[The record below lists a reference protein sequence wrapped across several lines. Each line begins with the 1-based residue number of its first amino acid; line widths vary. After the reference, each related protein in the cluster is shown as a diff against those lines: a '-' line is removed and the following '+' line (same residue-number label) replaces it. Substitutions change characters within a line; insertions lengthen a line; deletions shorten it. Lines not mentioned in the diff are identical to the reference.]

1 MNAGSWVARRRPI
14 SVDPSGARHATGPRF
29 ERFAAAMRAS
39 PPPSAQ
45 VLSETDPEV
54 TAKATPKAAPA
65 TPASV
70 RLRDVPLTDGPA
82 TGGHS
87 WESKPAPPTGEYSW
101 QPKSAP
107 PTGGYSWEPKPASPK
122 PTVPIEEHSQ
132 TAASAPVPPEAEQ
145 RAPEAEQTAPIPPM
159 FDTPLA
165 EATVI
170 PRRPVIE
177 DAGRSRADVPWLGI
191 GSWLLLCGAL
201 FTSLVGWPDQIALD
215 RVSAIWPD
223 SLTITTLTRGP
234 AKEEPKPAP
243 ATPDPAQ
250 GRDWSAMTPRP
261 AMQQEALPPTEL
273 APPIRSEPPA
283 DMSEP
288 AGQRPPLPR
297 FKPDVDRV
305 AAQFSNAFFEFGD
318 QLQQQGNLDGAVH
331 MRRQGTNLNPWRV
344 PGASDL

>member
-1 MNAGSWVARRRPI
+1 LGIMNAGSWVARRRPI
-14 SVDPSGARHATGPRF
+14 PVDPSSARHAAGPRF

-45 VLSETDPEV
+45 VLSEAAPEV
-54 TAKATPKAAPA
+54 AAKATPKAAHA
-65 TPASV
+65 TPASA
-70 RLRDVPLTDGPA
+70 RLRDVPLADGPA
-82 TGGHS
+82 
-87 WESKPAPPTGEYSW
+87 
-101 QPKSAP
+101 
-107 PTGGYSWEPKPASPK
+107 TGGYSWEPKPAPPK
-122 PTVPIEEHSQ
+122 LTEPSEEHSQ
-132 TAASAPVPPEAEQ
+132 AWEPKPAPPKPTEPSEEHSQAAASAPVPPEAEQ
-145 RAPEAEQTAPIPPM
+145 TAPIPPL
-159 FDTPLA
+159 FGTQFA

-215 RVSAIWPD
+215 RVSSIWPD

-234 AKEEPKPAP
+234 AQEEPTPAP
-243 ATPDPAQ
+243 ATPDPAHGQ
-250 GRDWSAMTPRP
+250 DWSAMTPKP
-261 AMQQEALPPTEL
+261 ATQQEALPPTEL

-283 DMSEP
+283 DTAEP

-331 MRRQGTNLNPWRV
+331 MRRQGTNLNPWKV

>member
-1 MNAGSWVARRRPI
+1 LGIMNAGSWVARRRPI
-14 SVDPSGARHATGPRF
+14 VVEPSSARHATGPRF
-29 ERFAAAMRAS
+29 ERFAAAMQAS

-45 VLSETDPEV
+45 VLSETVPEV
-54 TAKATPKAAPA
+54 AAKATPKAADA
-65 TPASV
+65 TPASA
-70 RLRDVPLTDGPA
+70 RPWAVPLADGPA
-82 TGGHS
+82 
-87 WESKPAPPTGEYSW
+87 
-101 QPKSAP
+101 
-107 PTGGYSWEPKPASPK
+107 TGGYSWEPKPAPPK
-122 PTVPIEEHSQ
+122 PTEPIEEHSQ
-132 TAASAPVPPEAEQ
+132 SAASAPLP
-145 RAPEAEQTAPIPPM
+145 PEAEQTAPIPRV
-159 FDTPLA
+159 FDTSFA

-177 DAGRSRADVPWLGI
+177 DTGRTRADVPWLGI

-223 SLTITTLTRGP
+223 TLTITTLTRGP
-234 AKEEPKPAP
+234 AQEEPAPAP

-250 GRDWSAMTPRP
+250 GQDWSAMTPKP
-261 AMQQEALPPTEL
+261 ANQRDALPPTEL
-273 APPIRSEPPA
+273 APPIRSEVPA
-283 DMSEP
+283 DTAEP

-318 QLQQQGNLDGAVH
+318 QLQQQGNLDAAVH
-331 MRRQGTNLNPWRV
+331 MRRQGINLNPWKA